1 MLKCKGVNSTFLA
14 TQRADANKIGNA
26 YKKRG
31 NGSKSGRPKKTKHT
45 IRRTSIL
52 AREAHNQNLILPG
65 QTTNAPGQ
73 KDLAK
78 VYKLSLN
85 IGKEFYYEI

>member
-1 MLKCKGVNSTFLA
+1 MLKCQGVNSIFLA
-14 TQRADANKIGNA
+14 TRRADANKIGNA

-31 NGSKSGRPKKTKHT
+31 DGRVSGVPKKTKHT

-52 AREAHNQNLILPG
+52 AQEAHNQNLILPG

-73 KDLAK
+73 KDLAI

-85 IGKEFYYEI
+85 IGKEF

>member
-1 MLKCKGVNSTFLA
+1 V
-14 TQRADANKIGNA
+14 
-26 YKKRG
+26 
-31 NGSKSGRPKKTKHT
+31 PKKTKHT

-52 AREAHNQNLILPG
+52 AQEAHKQNRILPG

-73 KDLAK
+73 KDLAI

-85 IGKEFYYEI
+85 IGKEF